1 MSNKA
6 KAPKIELKEG
16 DVFAPAG
23 KNARH
28 THRRIIGLISNKVVY
43 SVGGDGR
50 NMACSEKA
58 FLRWIGEKMNG
69 ANGFTYSGGAQV
81 GRNAP

>member
-1 MSNKA
+1 MSKKV

-16 DVFAPAG
+16 DVFAPAR

-28 THRRIIGLISNKVVY
+28 THRRVIGLLKNTVVY

-50 NMACSEKA
+50 NMACSQKA
-58 FLRWIGEKMNG
+58 FLRWSGDKISGVG
-69 ANGFTYSGGAQV
+69 A
-81 GRNAP
+81 